1 MKTLLM
7 MSLTGSLMALV
18 VMALRALFGKRLHPR
33 VTYALWLAA
42 ALCLLLPLRFESK
55 MSVMNAPA
63 ARNLERSV
71 SVRME
76 QPVAYG
82 LVTGNAAQNGQ
93 SDIHYMDAPAR
104 EELESGLVQPEQS
117 FTVDAWDVA
126 GLIWAAGALAT
137 AGYIAIV
144 NARFRGRVRRSRRAA
159 AVPWVMERRL
169 GGTKVYVSRAV
180 PSPCLVGL
188 FRPYIV
194 VTPQAMAEDERFCHV
209 LVHELSHK
217 RQGDPLWS
225 AVRTAVLV
233 VHWFNPIVWV
243 AASLSRADCENA
255 CDALTIRELGE
266 DRRVDYGKTLLSFL
280 RAKPTATGLVNTAT
294 TMAQSRRQIRRRISL
309 IAKKQKYTL
318 VAAVLCVVEIYL
330 YFHIREYPYESSGDR
345 FTVRELFTRPLHEK
359 KYLYT
364 IAVVF
369 VWNITANVPGSYY
382 TVYLLRNVEMA
393 YSTITLINML
403 NVPIV
408 LFLTP
413 VWRRVLGK
421 YGWFRTLSFS
431 MSIYALHYFLLA
443 AVTKERPWFYALALM
458 LGFTFAIGI
467 NLSFTGIPYFNMPR
481 ENQTVFI
488 GFYSTC
494 ANLAAL
500 VGVTVGKY
508 FILSTQE
515 VNVALGSFVLTNK
528 QLIVVLTGV
537 LVSLAA
543 ICVRLISRKVG
554 DDG

>member
-42 ALCLLLPLRFESK
+42 ALCLLLPLRFESE

-63 ARNLERSV
+63 ARSFERSV

-82 LVTGNAAQNGQ
+82 FVSGNAAQNGQ
-93 SDIHYMDAPAR
+93 SDVHYMDAPTR
-104 EELESGLVQPEQS
+104 EELESGQVQPEQG
-117 FTVDAWDVA
+117 FTLDAWDVA
-126 GLIWAAGALAT
+126 GMIWAAGALVT
-137 AGYIAIV
+137 AGYIALV
-144 NARFRGRVRRSRRAA
+144 NARFRGRVRRSRRTAE
-159 AVPWVMERRL
+159 VPWVMERRL
-169 GGTKVYVSRAV
+169 GGVKVYVSRAV

-233 VHWFNPIVWV
+233 LHWFNPIVWI

-280 RAKPTATGLVNTAT
+280 RARPTATGLVNTAT

-318 VAAVLCVVEIYL
+318 VAAVLCI
-330 YFHIREYPYESSGDR
+330 
-345 FTVRELFTRPLHEK
+345 
-359 KYLYT
+359 
-364 IAVVF
+364 
-369 VWNITANVPGSYY
+369 
-382 TVYLLRNVEMA
+382 
-393 YSTITLINML
+393 
-403 NVPIV
+403 
-408 LFLTP
+408 
-413 VWRRVLGK
+413 
-421 YGWFRTLSFS
+421 
-431 MSIYALHYFLLA
+431 
-443 AVTKERPWFYALALM
+443 ALAL
-458 LGFTFAIGI
+458 
-467 NLSFTGIPYFNMPR
+467 TGCAVTMTTAPGEQPV
-481 ENQTVFI
+481 QTPAAAEPTEAPAGNEMSDEQRAAFEQ
-488 GFYSTC
+488 
-494 ANLAAL
+494 AKHAAL
-500 VGVTVGKY
+500 LQG
-508 FILSTQE
+508 
-515 VNVALGSFVLTNK
+515 
-528 QLIVVLTGV
+528 
-537 LVSLAA
+537 
-543 ICVRLISRKVG
+543 G
-554 DDG
+554 DWQYAETDV